1 MLIHLDKLYGTPFAL
16 LPDQEKN
23 NRERRAT
30 MKANRQNPRAIAR
43 TRTRTRAYVGVKEL
57 VQENP
62 HLLAAVLAVP
72 VSVGLWAAAWFVGA
86 MITGGGPLA
95 LVTGWFQAVTG
106 M

>member
-1 MLIHLDKLYGTPFAL
+1 LDKLYGTPFAL
-16 LPDQEKN
+16 LPDQENEPTEKGGPP
-23 NRERRAT
+23 T